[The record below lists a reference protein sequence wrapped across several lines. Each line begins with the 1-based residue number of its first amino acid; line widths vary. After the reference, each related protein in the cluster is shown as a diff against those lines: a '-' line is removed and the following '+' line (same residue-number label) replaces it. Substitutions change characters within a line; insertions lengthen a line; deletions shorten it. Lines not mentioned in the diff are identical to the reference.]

1 MGASLGRLGEAL
13 AGDSCGDGRCSSYGR
28 FGACA
33 ALTAAQP
40 AVGSMLCRCT
50 GPVGGGGG
58 GKLPGG
64 TIESAG
70 RHPVRLEGGGRG
82 SGGLKADVDVGR
94 AAVDDS
100 AV

>member
-1 MGASLGRLGEAL
+1 MGANLGRLGEPL

-28 FGACA
+28 FDVCA
-33 ALTAAQP
+33 AFTAAQP

-50 GPVGGGGG
+50 EPGGGGGG

-64 TIESAG
+64 TMESAG

-82 SGGLKADVDVGR
+82 SGGLKAEVDVGR
-94 AAVDDS
+94 AAVEGS
-100 AV
+100 TV